1 MRFLISISGPGL
13 VFIVYPKAA
22 TLMPLPQLWSILFF
36 FMLFLI
42 GIDSQVPIELTNPF
56 NVQKSGI
63 MIQNR
68 YVIPVIVLKCV
79 EVITTQ
85 FTGQLK
91 TLVLI
96 FNNLPFYSYFHLIR
110 KITIKTQFSG
120 NVILYQENLF

>member
-96 FNNLPFYSYFHLIR
+96 FNNLPFL
-110 KITIKTQFSG
+110 
-120 NVILYQENLF
+120 